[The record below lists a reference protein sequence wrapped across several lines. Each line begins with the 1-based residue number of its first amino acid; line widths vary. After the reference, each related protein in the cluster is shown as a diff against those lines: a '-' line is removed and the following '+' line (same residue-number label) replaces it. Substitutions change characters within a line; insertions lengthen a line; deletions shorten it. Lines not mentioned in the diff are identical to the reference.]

1 MKRTIENPSV
11 SIEANIFTQS
21 PELKRISSMGFS
33 YFIEAE
39 FENEKAIT
47 EHMDNVLHMLMYMI
61 RYPQLLEVATN
72 AICEMFDEEQ
82 ETPDN

>member
-21 PELKRISSMGFS
+21 PKLKRISSMGLS
-33 YFIEAE
+33 YFIEAK
-39 FENEKAIT
+39 FENEKSIT
-47 EHMDNVLHMLMYMI
+47 EHMENVLHMLMYMI
-61 RYPQLLEVATN
+61 RYPQILEIATN
-72 AICEMFDEEQ
+72 AICEIFDEQ

>member
-1 MKRTIENPSV
+1 MKKTIENPSV
-11 SIEANIFTQS
+11 RIEANIFNSS
-21 PELKRISSMGFS
+21 PELKPISSMGLS

-47 EHMDNVLHMLMYMI
+47 EHMENVLHMLMYMI

-72 AICEMFDEEQ
+72 AICEMFDEQ

>member
-1 MKRTIENPSV
+1 MKKTIENPV
-11 SIEANIFTQS
+11 VQVDVDILTQA
-21 PELKRISSMGFS
+21 PEKNHITSMGFS

-72 AICEMFDEEQ
+72 AICEMFDEQ